1 MSPRQG
7 CKWRGLP
14 QRFGNWHTIYT
25 RMNRWVEE
33 RRARRRLRETAARAT
48 GPHQNRSRVD
58 GLDHREGSSRRH
70 RCVKKTGPQ
79 AIGKSRGGWTTK
91 IHMVAADARTAIT
104 FALSPG
110 QAHDAQHGRELLGG
124 LGPLPEPLPLLMDGA
139 YEDDQTRQL
148 ALDFGWIPVVP
159 PKRTRLKPWEFESST
174 LSPPQRGREALP
186 PAQGIP
192 PNLLPLRQARRDV
205 PRLPPLRPHRRGS
218 SFRDPTLVLTRPSLS
233 SMAASLPSTTRAK
246 RPAASFRFSAR
257 RWCSIARSC

>member
-1 MSPRQG
+1 MEITEQQYLRIEPVLPRQRGNVNLSNLTVLNAILYVAEQG

-25 RMNRWVEE
+25 RMNRWSKNGG
-33 RRARRRLRETAARAT
+33 ARRRLRETAARAT

-159 PKRTRLKPWEFESST
+159 PKRTRLEPWEFDRVLYRRRNEVERLFRRLKGFRLIFSRFDK
-174 LSPPQRGREALP
+174 LDVMFLAFLHFALIVEAL
-186 PAQGIP
+186 
-192 PNLLPLRQARRDV
+192 RFET
-205 PRLPPLRPHRRGS
+205 PR
-218 SFRDPTLVLTRPSLS
+218 
-233 SMAASLPSTTRAK
+233 
-246 RPAASFRFSAR
+246 
-257 RWCSIARSC
+257 